1 MSDYIIMS
9 AVGLWL
15 LSPVVAIVIETIKE
29 GRAAK

>member
-15 LSPVVAIVIETIKE
+15 SSPVVMAIIDAIRE